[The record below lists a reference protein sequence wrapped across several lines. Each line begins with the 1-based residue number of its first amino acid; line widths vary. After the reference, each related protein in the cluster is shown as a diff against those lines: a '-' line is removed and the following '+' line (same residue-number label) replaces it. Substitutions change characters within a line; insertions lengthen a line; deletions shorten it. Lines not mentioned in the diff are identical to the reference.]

1 MLYFM
6 GKGSDLYRGIKML
19 RTEKAFRAIESRIE
33 NEPGNFRLYEAL
45 YALCREEP
53 AEDSGY
59 KWELTAR
66 LKEIC
71 AKNARK
77 DVPCQYNLLE
87 MVKELLLMEAR
98 GLRFDSYMQYIE
110 LNRPPERRFWLP
122 RREQLLPVC
131 NLIQDLIDDKLD
143 ILTISL
149 PPRVGKTTLEVF
161 LLTMIMGAYPDD
173 CSFVASYSGPM
184 AASIYKGV
192 CDIITDTET
201 YLWGEVFPASKVFTH
216 VKNGT
221 IDLNKNHRFSTLTC
235 KGIDQSITGMVKC
248 NRLLCCDDLVQNLE
262 EAVSAPRMEKL
273 WQTYTTDLRQRKE
286 NTRDGRCKELHLATR
301 WSVHDPIGR
310 IQAHYAN
317 DPRVKCYA
325 FPATDENG
333 KSNFMYR
340 YNCGFDDKYYAD
352 LQSTMEDANYRAL
365 YMNEPIEREGLLYPE
380 GELRRYFELPGED
393 KTPDAVIAVCDTKDK
408 GTDYCVLIIGFIY
421 GENIFIEDV
430 ICNNAL
436 PEIVEPNI
444 VRLLL
449 KYNVQM
455 AQIESN
461 NAGGRI
467 AQSIAATIKKA
478 GGITKIDTK
487 FSTANKETKILVNSA
502 WVKEYCL
509 FKDKSV
515 ISDNVEYQRFL
526 RQLCSYT
533 HEGKNKHDDAP
544 DACAMLAE
552 YVHSFARPKVQ
563 VFRRFF

>member
-1 MLYFM
+1 MLQ
-6 GKGSDLYRGIKML
+6 SDRVFNDI
-19 RTEKAFRAIESRIE
+19 EKKIEA
-33 NEPGNFRLYEAL
+33 EPGNYRYYEAL
-45 YALCREEP
+45 FYLCQQEP
-53 AEDSGY
+53 VEDSGF

-71 AKNARK
+71 ARNSKMDIECNG
-77 DVPCQYNLLE
+77 NLLE
-87 MVKELLLMEAR
+87 MIKQLLLMEAQ

-110 LNRPPERRFWLP
+110 LNRAPEKRFWLP
-122 RREQLLPVC
+122 RRDKLLPVC

-184 AASIYKGV
+184 ADSIYKGV
-192 CDIITDTET
+192 VDIITDTET
-201 YLWGEVFPASKVFTH
+201 YLWRDVFPVSEFYTN
-216 VKNGT
+216 VKKGT
-221 IDLNKNHRFSTLTC
+221 IDLNKHRRFSTLTC

-262 EAVSAPRMEKL
+262 EAVSPVRLEKL

-286 NTRDGRCKELHLATR
+286 GNRCKELHLATR

-310 IQAHYAN
+310 IAAHYSGN
-317 DPRVKCYA
+317 PRVKCYS

-333 KSNFMYR
+333 KSNFEYK
-340 YNCGFDDKYYAD
+340 YGCGFDDKYYAD
-352 LQSTMEDANYRAL
+352 LRSTMEDVNYRAL

-380 GELRRYFELPGED
+380 GELRRYFELPVEE
-393 KTPDAVIAVCDTKDK
+393 PDAVIAVCDTKDK
-408 GTDYCVLIIGFIY
+408 GADYCVLIIAYVY
-421 GENIFIEDV
+421 GDNLFIEDV
-430 ICNNAL
+430 ICNNSL
-436 PEIVEPNI
+436 PEVIEPQI

-449 KYNVQM
+449 KNNVQS
-455 AQIESN
+455 ARIESN

-467 AQSIAATIKKA
+467 AQNIQENIKRQN
-478 GGITKIDTK
+478 GITKINTK
-487 FSTANKETKILVNSA
+487 FSTANKVTKILVNAA
-502 WVKEYCL
+502 WVKEHCL
-509 FKDKSV
+509 FKDKSA
-515 ISDNVEYQRFL
+515 ISDNIEYQRFI
-526 RQLCSYT
+526 RQLCGYT

-552 YVHSFARPKVQ
+552 YAHSFTTSKVQ
-563 VFRRFF
+563 VFKRFF